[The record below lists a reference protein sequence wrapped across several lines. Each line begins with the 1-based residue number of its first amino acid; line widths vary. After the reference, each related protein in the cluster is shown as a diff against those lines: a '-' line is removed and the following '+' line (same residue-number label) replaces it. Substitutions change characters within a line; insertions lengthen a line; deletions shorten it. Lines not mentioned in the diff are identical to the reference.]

1 MLKDVANFVSLDARG
16 DTPAYFLNFART
28 ALTDVSGMGSLR
40 ALLLKPR
47 VASSAVARDAVVVF
61 YSPGTH
67 GAALIYRL
75 MHADGETGLLAVKRL
90 LAAARKDLIEVT
102 EEAQMRSMLIALI
115 EDLTAQQVGQ
125 VPTGA
130 ELLMGPHTAH
140 VGCIFEYVT
149 LAKARLASSVQT
161 QNAVLEEYLQEYATA
176 RSTPTRFAQIVNPEV
191 NFKMLALDILSGLP
205 RPARSVPRSR
215 DTYEVFG
222 RIEDPSALVI
232 ARGFDC
238 GRSVGVAVYA
248 DLQRYPDMLFERT
261 FAPMLDVLGAAQGNL
276 APGFEY
282 LEREVAFERM
292 GRALSALQARPVCG
306 DFELLGFPSQQT
318 LDYLE
323 GLRSAG
329 QPLDFQARSPEE
341 TMHAAIFLQIA
352 QALLDEPNRL
362 CWSGSAERHAA
373 QRIEVLA
380 HQQVPEVTLLVYFAP
395 VQAGVQVVVHLPPFF
410 EAAHLHDEI
419 LQSALQMIT
428 ERQLASS
435 DPRPLKSSAA
445 FRRLSKLKAVPRLA
459 RVVEEIDQA
468 LGCVHL
474 LLGAGVEFL
483 EAQVSMRTQ
492 GVKG

>member
-1 MLKDVANFVSLDARG
+1 MLEDVANFVSLDERMHPPG
-16 DTPAYFLNFART
+16 AYCLNFAR
-28 ALTDVSGMGSLR
+28 AVLTDVSGMGSLR

-47 VASSAVARDAVVVF
+47 GVMRSVAREEVLVF

-67 GAALIYRL
+67 GVALVCRL
-75 MHADGETGLLAVKRL
+75 THTDGESGLLVVKRL
-90 LAAARKDLIEVT
+90 LAAARKDFIEIT
-102 EEAQMRSMLIALI
+102 EESQLRSMLIALI
-115 EDLTAQQVGQ
+115 EDLTAQQAGQ

-140 VGCIFEYVT
+140 AGCIFEYVT
-149 LAKARLASSVQT
+149 HAKARLASSVQT

-176 RSTPTRFAQIVNPEV
+176 QPNRRRLAQRVNPEV

-205 RPARSVPRSR
+205 RPARSTPRGR

-238 GRSVGVAVYA
+238 GRSIGVAVYA
-248 DLQRYPDMLFERT
+248 DLQRYPDVLFELT
-261 FAPMLDVLGAAQGNL
+261 FAPMLDVLGAAHGNL
-276 APGFEY
+276 APGFVS

-306 DFELLGFPSQQT
+306 EFELLGFPSQQT

-323 GLRSAG
+323 GLRTAG
-329 QPLDFQARSPEE
+329 QPLELQARSAEE
-341 TMHAAIFLQIA
+341 TRHAAIFLEIA
-352 QALLDEPNRL
+352 QALIAEPHRL
-362 CWSGSAERHAA
+362 CWSGSAERHGA
-373 QRIEVLA
+373 QRIEVLT

-395 VQAGVQVVVHLPPFF
+395 VQ
-410 EAAHLHDEI
+410 EAVYLHEEI
-419 LQSALQMIT
+419 LQSALEMIT

-435 DPRPLKSSAA
+435 DPRPLKSNGS
-445 FRRLSKLKAVPRLA
+445 FRRLSKVKAVPRLA
-459 RVVEEIDQA
+459 RVVKEIDQD

-474 LLGAGVEFL
+474 LLGSGAELFAAPAVL
-483 EAQVSMRTQ
+483 SAQDA
-492 GVKG
+492 KG